1 MFRVFLSCAV
11 LACFATLACAWPRHT
26 TSQAGASQPG
36 GTTAAAAQASPLKR
50 KVSGLTLTSD
60 EKPRV
65 RITFDKGLKYVG
77 GQSFILYD
85 VADAEQHF
93 FVDADAQGRVRRLYW
108 VQFEGYLPSNTHK
121 YNYKSPKT
129 ANIGGLDFFADSQ
142 ARQIPAPDPAAPQ
155 KPANK
160 ISDGEHAR
168 SFLASKGLRLASGEA
183 LWQRLVHM
191 TDASN
196 RSELMIIY
204 LEDLEGTGLTAA
216 DLNEG
221 GKAAARWESVSK
233 ELLERAQKGM
243 TISRP

>member
-1 MFRVFLSCAV
+1 MKRAILSCV
-11 LACFATLACAWPRHT
+11 LLACCAASAGAWPRPFVHQA
-26 TSQAGASQPG
+26 TS
-36 GTTAAAAQASPLKR
+36 AAAQAAPVSR

-60 EKPRV
+60 ESPRV
-65 RITFDKGLKYVG
+65 RISFGRGFKYAG
-77 GQSFILYD
+77 GQSFVLYD
-85 VADAEQHF
+85 VANAEQHF
-93 FVDADAQGRVRRLYW
+93 FVDADARGRVKRLYW

-121 YNYKSPKT
+121 YDYKSQNIV
-129 ANIGGLDFFADSQ
+129 NIGGLDFFADAQ
-142 ARQIPAPDPAAPQ
+142 ARQIPAPDPALAS

-160 ISDGEHAR
+160 ISDGDHAR
-168 SFLASKGLRLASGEA
+168 SFLAAKGLKLASNEA

-221 GKAAARWESVSK
+221 GKAAGRWEAVSK
-233 ELLERAQKGM
+233 ELLEHARKGL
-243 TISRP
+243 TISRR

>member
-1 MFRVFLSCAV
+1 MKRAILSCVLLAGSAV
-11 LACFATLACAWPRHT
+11 SAAAWPRLT
-26 TSQAGASQPG
+26 AGQT
-36 GTTAAAAQASPLKR
+36 GTTPAAAAAKAEPVTR

-60 EKPRV
+60 ATPRV
-65 RITFDKGLKYVG
+65 RITFDRAFKYAG
-77 GQSFILYD
+77 GQSCVLYD
-85 VADAEQHF
+85 VANAEQHF

-129 ANIGGLDFFADSQ
+129 VNIGGLDFFADSQ
-142 ARQIPAPDPAAPQ
+142 ARQIPTPDLTPAP

-160 ISDGEHAR
+160 ISDGDHAR
-168 SFLASKGLRLASGEA
+168 AFLAAKGYRLATNEA

-191 TDASN
+191 TDATN
-196 RSELMIIY
+196 RSELMVIY

-221 GKAAARWESVSK
+221 GKAAARWEAVSK
-233 ELLERAQKGM
+233 ELLERARKGM
-243 TISRP
+243 TVARW